1 MITRIFL
8 TLIAVMICG
17 ITQADDKKIEG
28 VTHVDANAAE
38 KLIQDGKVTVIDVRT
53 PDEYKLAH
61 ISGSKNVDFI
71 ENDFEKNIGQLDK
84 SKSYLV
90 HCASGHRSG
99 KALEIFQKLGFVS
112 VYHLDNGL
120 KGWEAAGKPVTK

>member
-17 ITQADDKKIEG
+17 ITQADDK
-28 VTHVDANAAE
+28 